1 MCVSKA
7 IYIGPVVHV
16 QKKKKIDVC
25 GVHKINTFT
34 QKKRKKKMITYQLE
48 QELNFRKYITK
59 AQKSHEAQNLCKTH
73 KDKQHFWTWIRFKE
87 NGGVKMLLLIRIL
100 GYIKKTKH
108 QQTN

>member
-1 MCVSKA
+1 
-7 IYIGPVVHV
+7 
-16 QKKKKIDVC
+16 
-25 GVHKINTFT
+25 
-34 QKKRKKKMITYQLE
+34 MITYQLE

-87 NGGVKMLLLIRIL
+87 NGDVKFLLLIRIL